1 VHQLVHQ
8 LELKWRSLHDL
19 VDSVDFDDY
28 DCRVYRSGALFSRM
42 LFENCARDVKKVI
55 LCLVTI
61 FTGVGEF
68 KCMMLVSVV
77 TW

>member
-1 VHQLVHQ
+1 MTMTVVFTDLVHSSV
-8 LELKWRSLHDL
+8 ECSL
-19 VDSVDFDDY
+19 
-28 DCRVYRSGALFSRM
+28 
-42 LFENCARDVKKVI
+42 ENCARDVKKVI